1 MPEDRPFA
9 QTITASIEHLMSIV
23 STNPDFEPSTSDV
36 LNWTY
41 ETLTD
46 GKDADAR
53 LISRLLDLQREDGII
68 SALTQDQLTTILG
81 YASYWY
87 VMTRGSYAVAEC
99 AEVFTY
105 GLLLGHD
112 YALRFGSLSTQVE
125 QEGVL

>member
-1 MPEDRPFA
+1 MPEDRPFT
-9 QTITASIEHLMSIV
+9 QTITAAIEHLMSIV

-41 ETLTD
+41 ETLMD

-53 LISRLLDLQREDGII
+53 LIGQLLDLQREAGNASVITEDR
-68 SALTQDQLTTILG
+68 LTTILG

-87 VMTRGSYAVAEC
+87 VMTRGPYAVAEC
-99 AEVFTY
+99 AVVFTY

-112 YALRFGSLSTQVE
+112 YALRFGSLSDQADQGETA
-125 QEGVL
+125 